1 MFKIRSASSCT
12 LQVAPL
18 GSPDTKLHLIASM
31 IDQNVSQVCVLLEAH
46 ESLPARFRTTG
57 VKGSGLRKVH
67 GEHHDS
73 QTAHTG
79 RTTFAL
85 DIPSDG
91 VPAFR
96 VANEAGDG
104 EELGGLEWRL
114 RICFL
119 VSEEGL
125 AMAKESGAGEWGE
138 TWTAGDVT
146 SNEGG
151 VETVECEVGIVVL
164 PSHTLFASVPL
175 KFSV

>member
-1 MFKIRSASSCT
+1 MTSQG
-12 LQVAPL
+12 L
-18 GSPDTKLHLIASM
+18 TK
-31 IDQNVSQVCVLLEAH
+31 VSQVCVLLEAH

-57 VKGSGLRKVH
+57 KGLGLRRVH

-73 QTAHTG
+73 QTAHTR

-96 VANEAGDG
+96 IANEAGDG
-104 EELGGLEWRL
+104 EQLGGLEWRL

-119 VSEEGL
+119 VAEEGL
-125 AMAKESGAGEWGE
+125 SMAKESGAGEWGE
-138 TWTAGDVT
+138 TWTASDVFD
-146 SNEGG
+146 GG
-151 VETVECEVGIVVL
+151 AVETVECEVGIVVL

-175 KFSV
+175 KFGV